1 MDYDEGIT
9 AAVAQTKRN
18 VAAHLPED
26 RRGDLRNW
34 VEEHRGQEVLDASAE
49 SSAEVVKTPSGSRAL
64 RDKVFATQYIAY
76 IRYGAALPY
85 RRLKF
90 GNQLKV
96 LIRRV
101 AGGNVVRPRF
111 K

>member
-1 MDYDEGIT
+1 M
-9 AAVAQTKRN
+9 
-18 VAAHLPED
+18 
-26 RRGDLRNW
+26 
-34 VEEHRGQEVLDASAE
+34 
-49 SSAEVVKTPSGSRAL
+49 VKTSSGSRAL
-64 RDKVFATQYIAY
+64 RCKVFATQYITY

-96 LIRRV
+96 LTRRV
-101 AGGNVVRPRF
+101 GGGDVVRPRF